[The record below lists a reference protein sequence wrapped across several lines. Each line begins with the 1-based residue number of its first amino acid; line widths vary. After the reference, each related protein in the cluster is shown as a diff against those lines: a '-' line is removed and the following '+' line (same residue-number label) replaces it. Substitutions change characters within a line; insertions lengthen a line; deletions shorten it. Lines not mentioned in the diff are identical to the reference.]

1 MNSYLISQ
9 LPLIAGIAVLLVLS
23 ALKRPGRSE
32 SASLW
37 VSMVTLLT
45 GALFIALLVPG
56 HKFFGGAIS
65 ITSGAKEF
73 AFVYLLLT
81 AMVMLLSHGYF
92 AKVHVDDTDWRLIVL
107 CSTLGGLS
115 LIFAGNLPT
124 LFIAFQLVSIPTYA
138 LAGFSRRDRR
148 SNEAGMK
155 YLLLGAVAGAL
166 LLFGVS
172 LLYGSTGFIELS
184 RIHAVLV
191 TSGTVSYPGLA
202 LAALVLMLAALFFKT
217 AAAPFHGYLL
227 DVYQGSSFAATAVI
241 AVPAKVAYFAMMYRL
256 LQDGPFYAFA
266 DYWRPVLLG
275 AAVLSF
281 LFGGL
286 QGIAQTNLKRILAC
300 SSVLNAGF
308 ILLAVG
314 FAGAQTA
321 AFYLFVY
328 GLMTLT
334 IIALWLRLGTRHA
347 DLDSIED
354 LEGLGRRRGRNA
366 VLMSIALLSFAGIP
380 PTAGFFSKFLVVF
393 AVFQTSS
400 SGMLAVPVSLAL
412 VIGVLGTV
420 VAAFFYFGLLRAIW
434 FRPGAVS
441 AVRLNEDETP
451 ESDRRWNYGAVAL
464 LGTALL
470 ILLGFFPGLLL

>member
-9 LPLIAGIAVLLVLS
+9 IPLIAGITVLLVLS
-23 ALKRPGRSE
+23 ALKRPGRSQ
-32 SASLW
+32 SSSLW
-37 VSMVTLLT
+37 VAVAALLLS
-45 GALFIALLVPG
+45 ALLIAVLVPG

-65 ITSGAKEF
+65 VTSGAKEF

-81 AMVMLLSHGYF
+81 AGVMLLTHGYF
-92 AKVHVDDTDWRLIVL
+92 ARVHVDDTDWRLIVL
-107 CSTLGGLS
+107 CSTLGGVS

-138 LAGFSRRDRR
+138 LAGLSRRDHR

-172 LLYGSTGFIELS
+172 LLYGATGFMELS
-184 RIHAVLV
+184 RIHTALV
-191 TSGTVSYPGLA
+191 VHSGAGYTGLA
-202 LAALVLMLAALFFKT
+202 LVALVLILAALLFKT
-217 AAAPFHGYLL
+217 ASAPFHGYLL
-227 DVYQGSSFAATAVI
+227 DVYQGSSFAAAAVI
-241 AVPAKVAYFAMMYRL
+241 AVPAKVAYFGIMYRL

-275 AAVLSF
+275 VAVLSF
-281 LFGGL
+281 AFGGL

-314 FAGAQTA
+314 FAGARSA

-328 GLMTLT
+328 GLMTVT

-347 DLDSIED
+347 DVDTIDD
-354 LEGLGRRRGRNA
+354 LEGLGQRRPRNA
-366 VLMSIALLSFAGIP
+366 ALMSVALLSFAGIP

-400 SGMLAVPVSLAL
+400 SQMLAVNVAVVVG
-412 VIGVLGTV
+412 VIGTVL
-420 VAAFFYFGLLRAIW
+420 AAFFYFGLLRAVW
-434 FRPGAVS
+434 FRPDGGTAP
-441 AVRLNEDETP
+441 AET
-451 ESDRRWNYGAVAL
+451 DRRWNYGAVAI

-470 ILLGFFPGLLL
+470 VLLGLFPGLWL